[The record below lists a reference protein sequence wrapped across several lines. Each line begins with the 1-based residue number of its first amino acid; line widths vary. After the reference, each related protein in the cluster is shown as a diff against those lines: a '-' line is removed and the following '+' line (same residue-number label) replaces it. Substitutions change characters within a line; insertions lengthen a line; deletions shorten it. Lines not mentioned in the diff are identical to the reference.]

1 MTLAATGKLDTIL
14 VATDFSETAEASLDW
29 AIDLAKRHG
38 ASIDLVHS
46 LALPNEVSDYI
57 PSSHSMTEELQRAAL
72 NRLDESASRAR
83 NQGVEV
89 KPELLLGLPSR
100 NILEAA
106 ETDPAADLIVIGTRG
121 LTGIRHLLLGST
133 AERVVKNA
141 KCPVLSVHPH
151 DVEQHRP
158 LETVLVPTD
167 FSEDADLA
175 ITAAARLLPAGGE
188 AARLILL
195 HAYALPF
202 EYTAYGT
209 IPTSFD
215 YLADTE
221 GEALEKLNAKAAELA
236 EAGLQVDVVA
246 KEGYPPDAI
255 VDEAKSS
262 GADLIA
268 MGTQGRSAI
277 ANLLLGSTAE
287 RVVQHAGCPV
297 LTVPR
302 PVE

>member
-1 MTLAATGKLDTIL
+1 MTLAATGNLNTIL
-14 VATDFSETAEASLDW
+14 VATDFSETAEAGLDW
-29 AIDLAKRHG
+29 AIDLAKTHG
-38 ASIDLVHS
+38 ASIDLVHA
-46 LALPNEVSDYI
+46 LTLPNQVADYVPSPQVMSD
-57 PSSHSMTEELQRAAL
+57 ELQQAAL
-72 NRLDESASRAR
+72 RRLDESAGRAR
-83 NQGVEV
+83 DRGIEV

-100 NILEAA
+100 SILEAA
-106 ETDPAADLIVIGTRG
+106 ESSPAADLIVIGTRG
-121 LTGIRHLLLGST
+121 VTGIRHLLLGST

-141 KCPVLSVHPH
+141 TCPVLSIHTG

-167 FSEDADLA
+167 FSEDAELA
-175 ITAAARLLPAGGE
+175 IAAAVRLLPRGGE
-188 AARLILL
+188 RARMILL
-195 HAYALPF
+195 HAYYLPF
-202 EYTAYGT
+202 EYTAYGA

-221 GEALEKLNAKAAELA
+221 GEALERLRAKANELA
-236 EAGLQVDVVA
+236 EHGLEVEVLA
-246 KEGYPPDAI
+246 KEGYPPDVI
-255 VDEAKSS
+255 VGEAN
-262 GADLIA
+262 AANVDLIA

-302 PVE
+302 PAE